1 MTSDTGPTTDRA
13 AIERAVIDFLEH
25 EILAADVTLDRE
37 TDLLS
42 GELLDSMGALRL
54 ATFVAEAF
62 AIEVQPA
69 DFVVEHFRSVSTVA
83 AFVASVREGR
93 RPGDGR
99 A

>member
-1 MTSDTGPTTDRA
+1 MTSEPGPTTDRA
-13 AIERAVIDFLEH
+13 AIERAVIDFLTR
-25 EILAADVTLDRE
+25 EILPPETTIDRE

-54 ATFVAEAF
+54 ATFVAESF

-69 DFVVEHFRSVSTVA
+69 DFVVEHFRSVSAVA
-83 AFVASVREGR
+83 EFVAWATEGR
-93 RPGDGR
+93 RPRDGR